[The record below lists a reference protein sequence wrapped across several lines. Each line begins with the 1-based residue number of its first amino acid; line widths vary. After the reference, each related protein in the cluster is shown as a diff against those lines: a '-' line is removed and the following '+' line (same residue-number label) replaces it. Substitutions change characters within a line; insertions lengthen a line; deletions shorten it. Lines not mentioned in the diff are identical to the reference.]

1 MNQAV
6 FFTVTNYS
14 YLNKALA
21 LKKSFKVFNPNINFK
36 IYLFEEKTS
45 IPHNKFE
52 NEYELTSEMNI
63 PNYYNLAFKY
73 DVVEFTTSLKPYLT
87 LQLLKK
93 FNKVVFLD
101 ESPLASSYSKDL
113 YFYLNYLRKIK
124 NDKFQF
130 INTKFE
136 VFKKAGNRDYILSKN
151 NFGKKQLIKN
161 LTKIKNT

>member
-1 MNQAV
+1 MNQAI

-21 LKKSFKVFNPNINFK
+21 LKKSFKEFNPNINFK

-45 IPHNKFE
+45 IPPNKFE

-63 PNYYNLAFKY
+63 PDYYNLAFKY

-87 LQLLKK
+87 LQLLNK

-101 ESPLASSYSKDL
+101 PDVFVFDFGLFTSFIPRLHH
-113 YFYLNYLRKIK
+113 LR
-124 NDKFQF
+124 FSTQLF
-130 INTKFE
+130 FG
-136 VFKKAGNRDYILSKN
+136 FLSM
-151 NFGKKQLIKN
+151 
-161 LTKIKNT
+161 